1 MNSALILVEN
11 FEFNVEYMYNVYTV
25 NIYKMTD
32 FDIFMSQHQ

>member
-11 FEFNVEYMYNVYTV
+11 FEFNVEYMYNVY
-25 NIYKMTD
+25 IYKMTD